1 MPTHGMRRLLST
13 SSDIKG
19 GDNISQQDEIMEI
32 HRQVLKMI
40 EILGQ
45 MSAILE
51 TIETQSKEQYDAD
64 LQASAKEN
72 REVACNI

>member
-1 MPTHGMRRLLST
+1 MPNANPWHAKTFVNLLRH
-13 SSDIKG
+13 KG

-64 LQASAKEN
+64 LQASAKEIG
-72 REVACNI
+72 R